1 MEGLENKA
9 SYLKGLLSALVC
21 EDNQELQKII
31 VPALKDLRYRTD
43 ISINAEDALK
53 KIKFNQYNVIVINEK
68 FAGKSPETNEVLRY
82 LKEMPMTVRRHIF
95 LALLGKNLPTQ
106 DNMAAFER
114 SANVVISEDD
124 ISNFKD
130 IVEFSVFDNEQF
142 YKVYKESLV
151 SMGKR

>member
-1 MEGLENKA
+1 MEELENKV
-9 SYLKGLLSALVC
+9 SYLKGSLSALVC

-31 VPALKDLRYRTD
+31 VPALKNLRYQTD
-43 ISINAEDALK
+43 VSINAEDALK
-53 KIKFNQYNVIVINEK
+53 KIKFNQYNVIVINEN
-68 FAGKSPETNEVLRY
+68 FSVKSPENNEVLRQ
-82 LKEMPMTVRRHIF
+82 LQKMSMTARRHIF
-95 LALLGKNLPTQ
+95 VALLGKNLPTQ

-124 ISNFKD
+124 ISKFKD

-151 SMGKR
+151 KLGKR